1 MKMKKIYEISN
12 DEAKIIREK
21 MKSVR
26 KASVY
31 RRLET
36 IALLGEGKTP
46 KQISEITKQHEK
58 YVRTL
63 GGNYNK
69 KGLEVFVCD
78 SRKGGNHRLMSD
90 EESTEFLKQFED
102 VARSGQIITVEEI
115 AEAFDKATN
124 KQRASLSTVY
134 NFLHRN
140 GWRKVMPRSK
150 HPNKAS
156 DEAIEASKKLTLE
169 LKN

>member
-1 MKMKKIYEISN
+1 MKKRYEVNS

-21 MKSVR
+21 MKSVT
-26 KASVY
+26 KANIY
-31 RRLET
+31 RRLEAV
-36 IALLGEGKTP
+36 ALLGEGKTP

-63 GGNYNK
+63 GGIYK
-69 KGLEVFVCD
+69 KIGIEAFAND
-78 SRKGGNHRLMSD
+78 NRKGGNHRLMSA
-90 EESTEFLKQFED
+90 EETTEFLKQFED
-102 VARSGQIITVEEI
+102 AARSGQIITVEEI
-115 AEAFDKATN
+115 GEAFDKATG
-124 KQRASLSTVY
+124 KQHASLSTLY
-134 NFLHRN
+134 NFLHSN

-150 HPNKAS
+150 HPKKAS